1 MIWKVLSKRI
11 IACLD
16 IKDGKV
22 VKGTN
27 FVDLADIGDPVEIA
41 RRYDRQSVDEIVFLD
56 ITATQERRDTHFAL
70 IERAARELSVPLT
83 VGGGIR
89 TVDDFRKILSCGA
102 DKVSVNSAAVANP
115 ELVRQASER
124 FGKRRVVTAI
134 DARRSGNGFSVF
146 VNGGRQ
152 NTGLDLLEWAKECE
166 LLGAGEILLTSMDC
180 DGVQDGYDIE
190 MTAAV
195 AKSVGI
201 PVIASGGC
209 GCVSHIINVFKQTDC
224 DAALV
229 ASLFHYGKATV
240 SDVKLEMER
249 NGIPCRI
256 SKA

>member
-1 MIWKVLSKRI
+1 MFTKKI

-27 FVDLADIGDPVEIA
+27 FVDLTNIGDPVEIA
-41 RRYDRQSVDEIVFLD
+41 RRYDKQSVDEIVFLD
-56 ITATQERRDTHFAL
+56 ITATNERRDTHFAL

-89 TVDDFRKILSCGA
+89 TIDDFRKILSCGA

-115 ELVRQASER
+115 ELIREASAQ
-124 FGKRRVVTAI
+124 FGRRRVVVAI
-134 DARRSGNGFSVF
+134 DAGKSGEGFSVF
-146 VNGGRQ
+146 VNGGRK
-152 NTGLDLLEWAKECE
+152 NTGLDLLRWAKECE
-166 LLGAGEILLTSMDC
+166 MLGAGEILLTSMDC
-180 DGVQDGYDIE
+180 DGVQKGYDIG

-195 AKSVGI
+195 SKCVGI

-209 GCVSHIINVFKQTDC
+209 GCVSHIIDVFKQTDC

-256 SKA
+256 SKV